1 MAKELTK
8 ELGAYP
14 VKVRTVR
21 VNQEDD
27 GAISI
32 GIRVEFADGVTW
44 DKYLNDRT
52 EKSLEFMHKALKA
65 IGFDPKQNDM
75 EYLAGNPE
83 ALWDN
88 ECEAVVGEYQGKR
101 RIDWLNPIRKAP
113 PAEKLSGLSAKLR
126 GMGGEAPA
134 EGGVL

>member
-8 ELGAYP
+8 ELGTYP

-32 GIRVEFADGVTW
+32 GIRVEFADGEKW
-44 DKYLNDRT
+44 DKYFNDRT
-52 EKSLEFMHKALKA
+52 DKNVEFMHKALKT
-65 IGFDPKQNDM
+65 IGFDPKKNDI
-75 EYLAGNPE
+75 EFLVGNPE
-83 ALWDN
+83 ALWDQ

-101 RIDWLNPIRKAP
+101 RIDWLNPIRKVP
-113 PAEKLSGLSAKLR
+113 PTEALSGLSAKLR
-126 GMGGEAPA
+126 AMGKDEPA
-134 EGGVL
+134 EGGSL